1 MAYSNTAEQLEVAS
15 SVSVSDEFQILTD
28 IYNEH
33 VNIAIWQHTLSSDIL
48 KESQYII
55 ENASSLQEVIAAEP
69 EHAFEQLSSSHRA
82 LKASPALCDH
92 IAVLVD
98 MFCTLFEA
106 KRAGVRL
113 SLLDKAMCPKFHV
126 DKIPCRLVTTFEGV
140 ATEWLLNEH
149 VDRSK
154 LGAGSQGLDDEQSD
168 IMTVQNA
175 IQTLEA
181 GDVALLKGEGW
192 AGNEGKGL
200 VHRSP
205 GLPEGKKRL
214 LLTLDLID

>member
-1 MAYSNTAEQLEVAS
+1 MAFLNTAEQFDIIEN
-15 SVSVSDEFQILTD
+15 VSISNEIQVLTD
-28 IYNEH
+28 IYSDDI
-33 VNIAIWQHTLSSDIL
+33 NIAIWQHALSD
-48 KESQYII
+48 
-55 ENASSLQEVIAAEP
+55 EVIHESNWLIDNAPYLNEAL
-69 EHAFEQLSSSHRA
+69 AVSSQNVLEQLTQTHKA
-82 LKASPALCDH
+82 LKWTPNLCQH
-92 IAVLVD
+92 IALLVD

-113 SLLDKAMCPKFHV
+113 SVLDKAMCPKFHV
-126 DKIPCRLVTTFEGV
+126 DRIPCRLVTTFEGV

-154 LGAGSQGLDDEQSD
+154 LGAGSQGLDDEQSG

-205 GLPEGKKRL
+205 KLAEGKKRL